1 MKGIITILLLLC
13 SCTISIAQYG
23 YSFNRIGKDDGVG
36 LASDIVYTT
45 YQDKKGYI
53 WVGTANG
60 LQRFDGS
67 KFIQF
72 GISPRSKDKLPVAP
86 LTTIFSTDANTL
98 WLEFPQSAQFGIFN
112 TSTFEYTI
120 IPIEGDSTLKGK
132 NDFTLWKDNNG
143 EVFVYIHNHGI
154 YHFNKKKKAFI
165 NDNYFK
171 FQKGWMP
178 LRGFFEDTLKKQ
190 IWFPCGN
197 NGIAIFDYVQQQ
209 LYTKNNNPLNL
220 KFLNKKNDKAIITE
234 IFIDSKRRHWIFNW
248 VGGDHFKYC
257 YDSAENQLKDTA
269 GLSAVKEYAEL
280 KSFYE
285 TKQKVLWI
293 YGANALFNFDNDKKR
308 FFFYDNQFGN
318 SINSIQYQVVYNIME
333 DHDGG
338 LWFSTDNGLYFT
350 SPSSGTFS
358 IVEMLFSEQKGGI
371 EITDIL
377 ELKSGQ
383 YWLSTWGKGVI
394 SFDSSLQK
402 NYVDLYKSLS
412 KSNRLKW
419 NELHQVWSLYQHID
433 GKVWIGCQ
441 GGNYMIYDT
450 SKKTTSYNENA
461 IFEHAT
467 IRYITGDKKGN
478 IWFSTQRG
486 HLIKCNGKTF
496 SLVQKFSSI
505 VPKIF
510 IDNEGLL
517 WVPVNANGL
526 YCLSADGT
534 KILKH
539 FTNTDK
545 TNALFQNSGND
556 IEQLNDSTI
565 VFAAGAM
572 NFINKKS
579 FTVSWL
585 TFVDGLPSNSINRI
599 RLDKEGYLWMNTSN
613 GLCRYSPITK
623 KITPYGKKDG
633 ISLARFTTEADLVC
647 SKGFLIFAGSN
658 AMMLFHPSI
667 FKNIA
672 PPDVVIT
679 DVKLFNTFLPVDSL
693 QASKK
698 IIFSSNENS
707 LSFYFSALSYVQKEK
722 LTYYYKLDGIDKD
735 WVKTDRS
742 YYVNYTFLPPG
753 KYTFSV
759 YCENIDGVRS
769 KNITSFSFH
778 IKPPFWRTWWFLSCM
793 LFIVALIIYAVHIT
807 RVNKLLAVE
816 KLRNRVARDLHDDM
830 GSTLSTINILSAMAK
845 SKMNTDA
852 IKTAEFIS
860 KISDNSQRMMEAMDD
875 IVWSIKPSNDTM
887 QKVLAR
893 MREFATNVLE
903 AKDIELEL
911 LIDENVYDAKL
922 NMEARKDFFLIF
934 KEAVNNAAKYS
945 KASKVIIDVRL
956 INKHIHLI
964 MKDNGVGFDVKTA
977 DGGNGLGNMH
987 KRSDAMNAK
996 LYITSAYTKGTTVEL
1011 IIPVQ

>member
-1 MKGIITILLLLC
+1 MYFPFIFL
-13 SCTISIAQYG
+13 Y
-23 YSFNRIGKDDGVG
+23 VH
-36 LASDIVYTT
+36 
-45 YQDKKGYI
+45 YQ
-53 WVGTANG
+53 
-60 LQRFDGS
+60 
-67 KFIQF
+67 
-72 GISPRSKDKLPVAP
+72 
-86 LTTIFSTDANTL
+86 
-98 WLEFPQSAQFGIFN
+98 
-112 TSTFEYTI
+112 
-120 IPIEGDSTLKGK
+120 
-132 NDFTLWKDNNG
+132 
-143 EVFVYIHNHGI
+143 GI
-154 YHFNKKKKAFI
+154 YHYNKKKKAFV

-171 FQKGWMP
+171 FPKGWMP
-178 LRGFFEDTLKKQ
+178 LRGLFEDTVKKQ
-190 IWFPCGN
+190 IWFPCGDS
-197 NGIAIFDYVQQQ
+197 GIAIFDNIKHQ
-209 LYTKNNNPLNL
+209 LYTKNNNPLQL
-220 KFLNKKNDKAIITE
+220 KFLDKKNSKAITTE

-257 YDSAENQLKDTA
+257 FDSLENPLKDTA
-269 GLSAVKEYAEL
+269 GLSSVKEYAEL
-280 KSFYE
+280 RYFYE
-285 TKQKVLWI
+285 TKQKVLWV
-293 YGANALFNFDNDKKR
+293 YGGNALFNFDNDRKR
-308 FFFYDNQFGN
+308 FYFYDNQLGN
-318 SINSIQYQVVYNIME
+318 ALNGIQYQYVNNIME

-358 IVEMLFSEQKGGI
+358 IVEMLFNEKEGGI
-371 EITDIL
+371 EITDVL

-394 SFDSSLQK
+394 TINKNLQK
-402 NYVDLYKSLS
+402 SYVDLYKSLS
-412 KSNRLKW
+412 TSNRLKW
-419 NELHQVWSLYQHID
+419 DELHQVWSLYQHKD

-450 SKKTTSYNENA
+450 ATKITNYFDNP
-461 IFEHAT
+461 IFEHST
-467 IRYITGDKKGN
+467 IRYITGDKTGN

-486 HLIKCNGKTF
+486 HLIKYDGKAF
-496 SLVQKFSSI
+496 SLVQKFSGI

-510 IDNEGLL
+510 IDKQGLQ
-517 WVPVNANGL
+517 WIPVNANGL

-534 KILKH
+534 KVLKH

-545 TNALFQNSGND
+545 TNALFLNTGND

-572 NFINKKS
+572 NFINKKN
-579 FTVSWL
+579 FTVTWL
-585 TFVDGLPSNSINRI
+585 TFDNGLPSNSINRI
-599 RLDKEGYLWMNTSN
+599 RLDHEGYLWMNTSN

-623 KITPYGKKDG
+623 KITPYNKKDG
-633 ISLARFTTEADLVC
+633 ISLARYTIEADLV
-647 SKGFLIFAGSN
+647 SKDGFLLFAGSN

-693 QASKK
+693 QACKK
-698 IIFSSNENS
+698 IVFSSDENS
-707 LSFYFSALSYVQKEK
+707 FSFYFSALSYVQKGK
-722 LTYYYKLDGIDKD
+722 LTYYYKLDGIDND
-735 WVKTDRS
+735 WVKTDRN
-742 YYVNYTFLPPG
+742 YFVNYTFLPPG

-769 KNITSFSFH
+769 KSITTFSFQ

-793 LFIVALIIYAVHIT
+793 LFVVALIIYAVHIA

-852 IKTAEFIS
+852 VKTAEFIS

-911 LIDENVYDAKL
+911 KIDEIVYDAKL
-922 NMEARKDFFLIF
+922 DMEARRDFFLIF
-934 KEAVNNAAKYS
+934 KEAINNAAKYS

-956 INKHIHLI
+956 INKHVHLTI
-964 MKDNGVGFDVKTA
+964 QDNGEGFDVKLA
-977 DGGNGLGNMH
+977 DGGNGLGNMY
-987 KRSDAMNAK
+987 KRADNMGAK
-996 LYITSAYTKGTTVEL
+996 LYINSTIAKGTKVEL